1 MRSESDSPS
10 TTITLRHPDSRDA
23 GSVWRLVRACAA
35 LDDNSLYCNL
45 LQCDHFS
52 ETCVVAEREPDGE
65 VVGWVSAYVPP
76 DEPGVLFV
84 WQVGVHPDARG
95 MGLARRMLRSLIARD
110 ACAEIRQLQAT
121 ITADNG
127 ASWALFSSLA
137 REYARGGKLER
148 QPHYGEDD
156 HFEGRH
162 ATEHLVT
169 LDFGKGLRIA
179 A

>member
-1 MRSESDSPS
+1 M
-10 TTITLRHPDSRDA
+10 ITLRHPDSRDA
-23 GSVWRLVRACAA
+23 SRVWRLVRACTS

-45 LQCDHFS
+45 LQCEHFAQ
-52 ETCVVAEREPDGE
+52 TCVVGERAPGGE
-65 VVGWVSAYVPP
+65 IVGWVSAYIPP
-76 DEPGVLFV
+76 DEPGALFV
-84 WQVGVHPDARG
+84 WQVAVHPDARG
-95 MGLARRMLRSLIARD
+95 MGLAKRMLRSLIARD
-110 ACAEIRQLQAT
+110 ACADVRQLRAT

-137 REYARGGKLER
+137 REYARDGKLER
-148 QPHYGEDD
+148 QAHYRADD

-169 LDFGKGLRIA
+169 LDFGRGLKIA